1 MTMHAK
7 CKDIWQKALDQ
18 AEDGCFLLEVL
29 PGLNFRV
36 AACNAAFARHLE
48 QPYGQQ
54 VGQLISDCYPEE
66 LLADLEP
73 RYRLAAESQEAQEYD
88 TWTMA
93 NQQGIKDQVN
103 TQLTPI
109 FNQEKQLTH
118 LLGIARLVT
127 RRRCEESYRE
137 RWYKLSRHLPGVP
150 FELHQEPDGQSRI
163 PLAGPKMEALLGF
176 KAEMLKKNAQAF
188 FQGVHAEDVE
198 DLRRGFLHSEQ
209 DLQDLKR
216 VFRFRHPVKGL
227 RWIELHS
234 SPENKNNGG
243 SVWYGYLMDVTER
256 HESQANLRYLATHD
270 ALTELPNRSLFLE
283 KLEAALKEAKTQGQ
297 ALALLFMDLD
307 KFKPIND
314 ELGHKAGDRVL
325 KDIAL
330 RIKKQLPAQDMLA
343 RLGGDEFIVL
353 MTARDC
359 RKVKTQALDL
369 ADEIISVVSEPL
381 SFRDGAKRTVG
392 VSIGISLYPEHGND
406 ADSLIV
412 CSDDA
417 MYAAKHAGRG
427 RAKVYAPEQSYKSKP
442 QR

>member
-1 MTMHAK
+1 MHKK
-7 CKDIWQKALDQ
+7 CKDLWQKALDQ

-36 AACNAAFARHLE
+36 VACNAAFAEHLG
-48 QPYGQQ
+48 QPAEMP
-54 VGQLISDCYPEE
+54 VGQLVSECYPQE
-66 LLADLEP
+66 LLADLEA
-73 RYRLAAESQEAQEYD
+73 RYRLAAESQETQEYD
-88 TWTMA
+88 TWTLA
-93 NQQGIKDQVN
+93 NPKGHKDQVN
-103 TQLTPI
+103 TQLTPV
-109 FNQEKQLTH
+109 FDESKQLTH

-127 RRRCEESYRE
+127 SRRFEESYRE

-150 FELHQEPDGQSRI
+150 FELHQDSDGQSRI
-163 PLAGPKMEALLGF
+163 PLAGPKMEALLGL
-176 KAEMLKKNAQAF
+176 KAERLKKNAQAF
-188 FQGVHAEDVE
+188 FKGVHAEDE
-198 DLRRGFLHSEQ
+198 AGLRDAFLHSEK
-209 DLQDLKR
+209 DLNDLKK
-216 VFRFRHPVKGL
+216 VFRFRHPVRGV

-234 SPENKNNGG
+234 SPETKSNGG

-256 HESQANLRYLATHD
+256 HESQVNLRYLATHD
-270 ALTELPNRSLFLE
+270 TLTELPNRSLFLE
-283 KLEAALKEAKTQGQ
+283 TLETALEEAKAKSQ

-307 KFKPIND
+307 QFKPIND

-353 MTARDC
+353 MTARDVQ
-359 RKVKTQALDL
+359 KVETQALDL
-369 ADEIISVVSEPL
+369 ADDIISVVSEPL
-381 SFRDGAKRTVG
+381 CFRDGAKRRVG
-392 VSIGISLYPEHGND
+392 VSIGISLYPKHGDD
-406 ADSLIV
+406 ADALIV

-427 RAKVYAPEQSYKSKP
+427 RARVYSTEFSYKSKP